1 MVKLLFAIVIIPL
14 CTLLGRNFTD
24 KYFKRLNYFEQFL
37 NFNRYL
43 KQNLLFK
50 RENLVNLL
58 DFTSSCEDFLL
69 TLSSFKTSILL
80 EESYSD
86 IFIPDYVEQIDR
98 EIFIDYFSKI
108 GKGNLTSELDFLS
121 SFEIVLNE
129 KLLKI
134 KDNNSKFS
142 KLGQKLG
149 FAVGM
154 AVTILII

>member
-1 MVKLLFAIVIIPL
+1 MDKLFFGVVIIPL
-14 CTLLGRNFTD
+14 CTILGRNITD

-37 NFNRYL
+37 NFNKHL

-50 RENLVNLL
+50 RENLINLL
-58 DFTSSCEDFLL
+58 NFPSSCEDFSL
-69 TLSSFKTSILL
+69 TLSSFKTSIML
-80 EESYSD
+80 EESSNE
-86 IFIPDYVEQIDR
+86 IFIPKYVEQKDKD
-98 EIFIDYFSKI
+98 IFIDYFSKI
-108 GKGNLTSELDFLS
+108 GKGSLTSELDFLNG
-121 SFEIVLNE
+121 FEIILNE
-129 KLLKI
+129 KLVKI